1 MTDFPTFYR
10 QRPDRPKSNPGS
22 RLHDVYSPVYDHNGV
37 LDLEVT
43 GQEDIYQQ
51 IQSHAESCDINVL
64 IARYNSG
71 DPTALSQRQ
80 GMYIDATGM
89 PHTYAEMLNAIITA
103 ETTFNSLPVE
113 IRAKF
118 GHSFEQFLAQ
128 MDSPEFADK
137 LGITTPLPTDTADGP
152 ADVSEER
159 PVKGDVVSK

>member
-1 MTDFPTFYR
+1 MKDFPTFYN

-43 GQEDIYQQ
+43 GQEDIYEQ

-64 IARYNSG
+64 IARYQNG

-89 PHTYAEMLNAIITA
+89 PHTYAEMLNSLISA
-103 ETTFNSLPVE
+103 ESTFNSLPVE
-113 IRAKF
+113 VRARF

-128 MDSPEFADK
+128 MDSPEFAEK
-137 LGITTPLPTDTADGP
+137 LGIPSPLPTES
-152 ADVSEER
+152 DVGQAPDSEQRTE
-159 PVKGDVVSK
+159 KGGSNE